1 MKAENE
7 ECDDGNL
14 IDGDGC
20 SSLCVAEKVNHIRLQ
35 LVLLQEEPLLEPQ
48 QLWLVVLLVEL
59 LQVFQAL

>member
-1 MKAENE
+1 MMEILLMVTDAALYVLLK
-7 ECDDGNL
+7 
-14 IDGDGC
+14 
-20 SSLCVAEKVNHIRLQ
+20 KVNHIRLQ

>member
-1 MKAENE
+1 MKNVMMEILLMVTDAA
-7 ECDDGNL
+7 L
-14 IDGDGC
+14 YV
-20 SSLCVAEKVNHIRLQ
+20 LLKKVNHIRLQ